1 MKTKILILGLAWPFL
16 FLNLSLFA
24 QDISISEIVE
34 KATPSIIRIV
44 TYDITG
50 AGRGEGS
57 GFFIAPGKI
66 LTNAHVLEKAYSA
79 EIFSGI
85 EYYDKI
91 KILKLDKEI
100 DLALLEVDIRDE
112 ISLSLEEKQE
122 IRPGQ
127 RILTIGN
134 PMGLEKTVSDGLIS
148 AVRGVPGVIQIIQI
162 SAPIS
167 PGSSGG
173 PLLNLSGNVIGVTS
187 AMIKEGQ
194 NINFAIGID
203 TINNFL
209 NFPDKP
215 QYLRPAKSRILWR
228 AILKRVI
235 NVAVGLIALVFSGA
249 AWWIIFPILIIVSIF
264 VWIFKWVIKTVKR
277 LIRKKSKKA
286 KKTYGFE
293 KESEQLEQYDEH
305 EEYPKDEA
313 VSLKEGTN
321 NFIFHCWKC
330 GEEIEVDLDNNSKT
344 TECWNCGTVLLI
356 PKE

>member
-1 MKTKILILGLAWPFL
+1 MGIVWPFL

-24 QDISISEIVE
+24 QEVSISEIVE
-34 KATPSIIRIV
+34 KASPSVIRII

-66 LTNAHVLEKAYSA
+66 LTNAHVLGKAYSA

-85 EYYDKI
+85 EYYIKI

-100 DLALLEVDIRDE
+100 DLALLEVDIRNE
-112 ISLSLEEKQE
+112 IPLSLEKKQE

-148 AVRGVPGVIQIIQI
+148 AVRGVPGVLQLIQI

-173 PLLNLSGNVIGVTS
+173 PLLNLNGNVIGVTS

-194 NINFAIGID
+194 NINFAIGIE

-209 NFPDKP
+209 NCPDKP
-215 QYLRPAKSRILWR
+215 QYLLPAKSRILWR
-228 AILKRVI
+228 AILKRVT
-235 NVAVGLIALVFSGA
+235 NVAVGLVALVFSGA
-249 AWWIIFPILIIVSIF
+249 AWWIIFPIFIIVSIF
-264 VWIFKWVIKTVKR
+264 VWIFKWAINTVKK
-277 LIRKKSKKA
+277 LIRKKSKKG
-286 KKTYGFE
+286 KNTYELE
-293 KESEQLEQYDEH
+293 KESEKLEQYNEH
-305 EEYPKDEA
+305 EAYHEDEA
-313 VSLKEGTN
+313 VSLKEGKN

-330 GEEIEVDLDNNSKT
+330 GEEIEVDLDNSSKT

-356 PKE
+356 PRE